1 MAVTHHNNRSSDVIL
16 DYMSKIK
23 FNSSRNI
30 MSVISKL
37 VNYKQ
42 FIKYLTYLPVQTP
55 IMEQKQVI
63 RVVDS
68 YDEKIIGFCDASCIQ
83 IDEAFYRNIMKEVP
97 RSEGVVY
104 KSYPVQIVALRIAW
118 ILEQKEGKEFLWAI
132 YNNQNL

>member
-1 MAVTHHNNRSSDVIL
+1 M
-16 DYMSKIK
+16 
-23 FNSSRNI
+23 
-30 MSVISKL
+30 
-37 VNYKQ
+37 
-42 FIKYLTYLPVQTP
+42 
-55 IMEQKQVI
+55 
-63 RVVDS
+63 VDS

-132 YNNQNL
+132 YNNQNLQYYKIPTVYLVVEFLYYKYKSVLLNQLLPAFLL